1 MSKLVTLHNI
11 MEHTEGPPNEP
22 WLTVYEKTVAEID
35 DYIEEINTQLD

>member
-22 WLTVYEKTVAEID
+22 WLTVYEKTAAEID
-35 DYIEEINTQLD
+35 GYMQQINELLD